1 MQLTTTYHFN
11 FRDSMTQD
19 TTHYYLVS
27 FFERAVGMDK
37 KIIFRS
43 FKEIQTLL
51 ERVRTPLTIEMVDCA
66 DFNKPSRPFD
76 DWTESRKESK
86 EIAPESH
93 EGLSNEECFPDEG
106 LDNLPVEGLDKIKE
120 VLERSYKGGE
130 EDHKRHVSDDMHLSQ
145 LRSHLAMDS
154 LPEALKKVPKG

>member
-1 MQLTTTYHFN
+1 MH
-11 FRDSMTQD
+11 QD
-19 TTHYYLVS
+19 TAHYYLVS
-27 FFERAVGMDK
+27 HTERAVGMEK

-66 DFNKPSRPFD
+66 DFNQQGKSFD

-93 EGLSNEECFPDEG
+93 EGLSNEECFP
-106 LDNLPVEGLDKIKE
+106 
-120 VLERSYKGGE
+120 E
-130 EDHKRHVSDDMHLSQ
+130 EAFVA
-145 LRSHLAMDS
+145 HLALHNKPSKADVASMDYNP
-154 LPEALKKVPKG
+154 LEALIKGRADDKKKGDS